1 MFAVLRRTIRVALFG
16 GGGRSKGGTV
26 IAYLFYNSCLFFLDN
41 IQSVEQIQQSSF
53 CWVPLPCQ
61 VLLAAG
67 VNKREAWLSW
77 RLGQGD
83 TTEGP
88 LAALFTRPQ
97 LTPPFTFPFCPLW
110 GAWGGEPRHRS
121 NLVFFFFSLF
131 LYVHTAQKWWW
142 QEK

>member
-1 MFAVLRRTIRVALFG
+1 M
-16 GGGRSKGGTV
+16 
-26 IAYLFYNSCLFFLDN
+26 
-41 IQSVEQIQQSSF
+41 
-53 CWVPLPCQ
+53 PLPCQ

-97 LTPPFTFPFCPLW
+97 LTPPL
-110 GAWGGEPRHRS
+110 
-121 NLVFFFFSLF
+121 LF
-131 LYVHTAQKWWW
+131 LFVPFEVHGVGSQDTEAI
-142 QEK
+142 